1 MTAGV
6 ANVQGPARQHDGAA
20 GPGLPLPRWRGL
32 LEAQWQARLR
42 EVTELALA
50 YHDTA
55 ERAPGGPGR
64 DGRAAAPQLRRLMQR
79 AVAARRALADT
90 EEALRRV
97 SAGRYGQCEQ
107 CSAAIPPGR
116 LTLTP
121 EARYCPRCAPDPGGQ
136 VTPGPGG
143 IPAGRRPR

>member
-6 ANVQGPARQHDGAA
+6 ANVQGPARQQGSAV
-20 GPGLPLPRWRGL
+20 GTGLPMPRWRGL

-64 DGRAAAPQLRRLMQR
+64 DDRTAPQLRRLMQR

-107 CSAAIPPGR
+107 CSAAIPAGR

-136 VTPGPGG
+136 VPPGPCG

>member
-6 ANVQGPARQHDGAA
+6 ANVQGPARQHDSAA
-20 GPGLPLPRWRGL
+20 GPGLPMPRWRGL

-55 ERAPGGPGR
+55 ERAPGR
-64 DGRAAAPQLRRLMQR
+64 DDRTAPQLRRLMQR

-121 EARYCPRCAPDPGGQ
+121 EARYCPRCAPDSGGQ
-136 VTPGPGG
+136 ITPGPCGA
-143 IPAGRRPR
+143 PAGRRPR